1 MKKPALLWSAPVLV
15 DDIPDTGLHL
25 ELEAPA
31 SARDEI
37 ARVAGLRAL
46 PRFSAVFDLVR
57 QGDGVQVMG
66 KVSAQVGQNCVVTL
80 EPIESDVDEQVDLMF
95 APAVAAGGKAKGEP
109 PEPLVGGA
117 VDLAAVA
124 TEFLLLGVDPYPR
137 KAGAEFAPP
146 KVEEDAAA
154 HPFAA
159 LEALKKR
166 PGG

>member
-1 MKKPALLWSAPVLV
+1 MLV
-15 DDIPDTGLHL
+15 DDIPDTGLHI

-31 SARDEI
+31 PAREEI

-46 PRFSAVFDLVR
+46 PRFSAVFDLIR
-57 QGDGVQVMG
+57 EGDSVQVMG

-80 EPIESDVDEQVDLMF
+80 EPIESDVDEQVDLVF
-95 APAVAAGGKAKGEP
+95 APAVAATAAKGEP

-117 VDLAAVA
+117 LDLAAVA

-137 KAGAEFAPP
+137 RAGAEFAPP

-159 LEALKKR
+159 LEVLKKR